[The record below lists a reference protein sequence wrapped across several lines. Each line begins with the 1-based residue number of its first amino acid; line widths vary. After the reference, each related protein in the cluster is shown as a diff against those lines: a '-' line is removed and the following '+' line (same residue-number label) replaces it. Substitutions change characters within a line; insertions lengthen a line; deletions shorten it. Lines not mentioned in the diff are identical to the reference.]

1 MAAQL
6 KTIESMFSNGKVLS
20 VDHSLTENP
29 FFFSSGIEEKVYL
42 ETQNPILEKDKDIF
56 NTLPKE
62 LRVLYSRIGSN
73 TEYSHQ
79 CGLTFLKLDEIKRR
93 SKSHTNFIDVAIA
106 YAGMGWVHVL
116 GYHTESNKYFLRL
129 DGGSNGYDRED
140 NYRKFKDY
148 IPNESDLKS
157 LGEILKTFE

>member
-20 VDHSLTENP
+20 VDNSLTENP
-29 FFFSSGIEEKVYL
+29 FFFSSPTEEKKYL
-42 ETQNPILEKDKDIF
+42 ETQNPILEKDKEIF
-56 NTLPKE
+56 NNLPKE

-79 CGLTFLKLDEIKRR
+79 SGLTFFKLDEIKRR
-93 SKSHTNFIDVAIA
+93 SKSYTNFIDVAIA

-116 GYHTESNKYFLRL
+116 GYHKDSNKYFVRM

-140 NYRKFKDY
+140 NYNKYKDY
-148 IPNESDLKS
+148 IPNETELKS
-157 LGEILKTFE
+157 LTEILKTFE